1 MIEMDSSQ
9 PSANGSGSLLHRK
22 APVSSYQNER
32 TINISVL
39 SHEAIRDKIR
49 QSLVEVSNGLAAD
62 KIRFTYTDGQ
72 NASAVR
78 IRVENALLDA
88 LADPYRWAV
97 RPYLVQDSQP
107 ILILLSTRQYNTHG
121 PSLSSLLSAIS
132 DMENAAPTADVL
144 YRLANELD
152 NRLLRSILPEK
163 AAIIENKLTSIAHTN
178 SLLLATLAAEIL
190 TFQGSPTLPMK
201 AIMKMQQS
209 AGGCVDLNGYTRH
222 AAATF
227 EKRIKV
233 DDYNFFE
240 LVHPAYFRQTVAL
253 ADLVTRFV
261 KNPRPRAID
270 VGPGPGTNLLAF
282 LELLPQTEVLAIE
295 PSDIAFQYLTD
306 HFKDGTMVTC
316 LREDFLCVPVE
327 SGEVDYIMST
337 GASHHFYTDGFL
349 QRSAQWLRPG
359 GYWFIADEMISP
371 FETRKERHLNLLRHH
386 LAYMVPLCF
395 PWPAMDVDPR
405 TPSER
410 EFVDDFNN
418 TVPHAK
424 FYADTGMVDEA
435 ESLCRELLSRAERHG
450 FTTKVSHPHLSFW
463 RLQWLE
469 LQALVAGLDY
479 EVEQKT
485 HPRHL
490 IKMAEGAGLKC
501 VAHKRVY
508 GTVGLTDDCAGT
520 HVMAFQKA

>member
-1 MIEMDSSQ
+1 MESS
-9 PSANGSGSLLHRK
+9 
-22 APVSSYQNER
+22 
-32 TINISVL
+32 
-39 SHEAIRDKIR
+39 
-49 QSLVEVSNGLAAD
+49 
-62 KIRFTYTDGQ
+62 
-72 NASAVR
+72 
-78 IRVENALLDA
+78 
-88 LADPYRWAV
+88 
-97 RPYLVQDSQP
+97 
-107 ILILLSTRQYNTHG
+107 
-121 PSLSSLLSAIS
+121 
-132 DMENAAPTADVL
+132 APTADIL

-152 NRLLRSILPEK
+152 NRSLRSILPEK
-163 AAIIENKLTSIAHTN
+163 ASIIENKLMSIAHSN

-190 TFQGSPTLPMK
+190 TYQGTPTLPMK
-201 AIMKMQQS
+201 AIMKLQQR
-209 AGGCVDLNGYTRH
+209 AGGSVDLNGYTKH

-253 ADLVTRFV
+253 AHLVTSFI
-261 KNPRPRAID
+261 KKPFPRAID

-282 LELLPQTEVLAIE
+282 LELLPETEVLAIE

-306 HFKDGTMVTC
+306 HFKGETKITC
-316 LREDFLCVPVE
+316 VREDFLCVPVE
-327 SGEVDYIMST
+327 PEEVDYIMST
-337 GASHHFYTDGFL
+337 GASHHFHTDGFL

-371 FETRKERHLNLLRHH
+371 FETRKERNLNLLRHH
-386 LAYMVPLCF
+386 LAYMVSLCF
-395 PWPAMDVDPR
+395 PWPARDVDPR
-405 TPSER
+405 TLPER
-410 EFVDDFNN
+410 EFVNDFNN
-418 TVPHAK
+418 CVPQAK
-424 FYADTGMVDEA
+424 FLADTGRVDDA
-435 ESLCRELLSRAERHG
+435 ESLCRDLLSRAERHG
-450 FTTKVSHPHLSFW
+450 FTTKVSDPHLAFW

-485 HPRHL
+485 HPRHF
-490 IKMAEGAGLKC
+490 IMMAQSAGLKC

>member
-1 MIEMDSSQ
+1 MD
-9 PSANGSGSLLHRK
+9 PGHPPTNGNGCFQDAS
-22 APVSSYQNER
+22 VSSYQAER
-32 TINISVL
+32 TINISAL
-39 SHEAIRDKIR
+39 SHEAICDRIR
-49 QSLVEVSNGLAAD
+49 QSLVEVSNGLVAD
-62 KIRFTYTDGQ
+62 KIHFTSTCGQ
-72 NASAVR
+72 HVSAVR
-78 IRVENALLDA
+78 SRVEDALIDA
-88 LADPYRWAV
+88 LASPYRWAV
-97 RPYLVQDSQP
+97 RPYWVQDHEP
-107 ILILLSTRQYNTHG
+107 GLILLSTRQYNTYE
-121 PSLSSLLSAIS
+121 SSFNGLLRAVS
-132 DMENAAPTADVL
+132 DMESLVPTADML

-152 NRLLRSILPEK
+152 NRSLRSILPEK
-163 AAIIENKLTSIAHTN
+163 ARILEKKLMSISHST

-190 TFQGSPTLPMK
+190 TYQGIPTLPMK
-201 AIMKMQQS
+201 AIMQLQQR
-209 AGGCVDLNGYTRH
+209 AGSSVDLNGYPRH

-253 ADLVTRFV
+253 AQLVTKFI
-261 KNPRPRAID
+261 KNPCPRAVD

-282 LELLPQTEVLAIE
+282 LELLPQTKVLAVE
-295 PSDIAFQYLTD
+295 PSDIAFQYLID
-306 HFKDGTMVTC
+306 HFKGQSNITC
-316 LREDFLCVPVE
+316 VQKDFLCVPVE
-327 SGEVDYIMST
+327 LDEVDYIMST
-337 GASHHFYTDGFL
+337 GSSHHFYTDGFL
-349 QRSAQWLRPG
+349 QRSAQWLRRG
-359 GYWFIADEMISP
+359 SYWFIADEMISP
-371 FETRKERHLNLLRHH
+371 FETRRERHLNLLRHH

-395 PWPAMDVDPR
+395 PWPAGEVDPR
-405 TPSER
+405 TRAER

-418 TVPHAK
+418 TVPLAK
-424 FYADTGMVDEA
+424 FLADTGRVDAA

-450 FTTKVSHPHLSFW
+450 FTTKVSDPHLAFW

-485 HPRHL
+485 YPRHF

-501 VAHKRVY
+501 VAHQRVY